1 MAQLVAF
8 HYQPRHT
15 PLHRIDPRVKLPL
28 FLLVVAVILHSGPI
42 GLALLTVAFL
52 LGIASTRLPVH
63 RLFEELKLFALLLLL
78 MFIARSVASE
88 PGPVISAGPITLA
101 KSAVA
106 AGGLLVWRLGLL
118 LLYGTLLAATT
129 RSSHLQA
136 AVAWYLSPFPFLPR
150 ARIATM
156 VGLTISLIP
165 LIFDSYNEISDAQR
179 ARCVQGI
186 RNPVRRLAQLSIP
199 LILKTFGRAD
209 TLSSAIESRCYNDER
224 SFDSLKAR
232 ITDLFWVLGGLL
244 LAIAALLAD
253 RIL

>member
-1 MAQLVAF
+1 MAQFVAF
-8 HYQPRHT
+8 HYQPRRS
-15 PLHRIDPRVKLPL
+15 PLHAIDPRVKLPL
-28 FLLVVAVILHSGPI
+28 FLLLVATILHSGPV
-42 GLALLTVAFL
+42 GLALLSLAFL
-52 LGIASTRLPVH
+52 LAIVSTRLPAR
-63 RLFEELKLFALLLLL
+63 RLLEELKLFILLLVL
-78 MFIARSVASE
+78 MFIARSIASE
-88 PGPVISAGPITLA
+88 PGPIISAGPITLA
-101 KSAVA
+101 RSAVT
-106 AGGLLVWRLGLL
+106 AGALLVWRLGLL

-186 RNPVRRLAQLSIP
+186 RNPVRRLAQLSVP

-209 TLSSAIESRCYNDER
+209 TLASAIESRCYNDAR
-224 SFDSLKAR
+224 SFDALKAR
-232 ITDLFWVLGGLL
+232 AADLFWGFGV
-244 LAIAALLAD
+244 AALATGAFLVD
-253 RIL
+253 RLL

>member
-8 HYQPRHT
+8 HYQPRRS
-15 PLHRIDPRVKLPL
+15 PLHAIDPRVKLPL
-28 FLLVVAVILHSGPI
+28 FLLIVGVILHSAVL
-42 GLALLTVAFL
+42 GLTLLTLAFL
-52 LGIASTRLPVH
+52 FGILSTRLPVK
-63 RLFEELKLFALLLLL
+63 RILEELKLFALLLLL
-78 MFIARSVASE
+78 MFVARSIAPE
-88 PGPVISAGPITLA
+88 PGPVISAGPISLA

-179 ARCVQGI
+179 ARCVQSI
-186 RNPVRRLAQLSIP
+186 RNPARRLAQLSIP

-209 TLSSAIESRCYNDER
+209 TLSSAIESRCYNDNR
-224 SFDSLKAR
+224 SFDPLKAR
-232 ITDLFWVLGGLL
+232 VSDLFWAVGGLL
-244 LAIAALLAD
+244 LGAAALLAD